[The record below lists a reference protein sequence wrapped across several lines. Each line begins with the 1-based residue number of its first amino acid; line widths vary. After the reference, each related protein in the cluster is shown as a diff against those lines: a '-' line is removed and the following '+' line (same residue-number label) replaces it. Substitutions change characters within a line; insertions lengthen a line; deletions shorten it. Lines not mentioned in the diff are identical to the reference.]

1 MSKTTS
7 TTPHS
12 WPLITVG
19 ATVFECVFMQQK
31 QLRLTDSIDFSS
43 REKCNPNKLQ
53 LRYTHAHTSMLMIT
67 PTTNANSFWMSMRSL
82 SLGFSLKHTHMHIHY
97 PLCERVYRSVL
108 GPILLWCLT
117 FSLHQSCETN
127 PLSHTHAVH
136 LKACLQKHPLNS
148 WSILYAIFQQKN
160 LPVIQFI

>member
-1 MSKTTS
+1 
-7 TTPHS
+7 
-12 WPLITVG
+12 
-19 ATVFECVFMQQK
+19 
-31 QLRLTDSIDFSS
+31 
-43 REKCNPNKLQ
+43 
-53 LRYTHAHTSMLMIT
+53 
-67 PTTNANSFWMSMRSL
+67 MSMRSL

-148 WSILYAIFQQKN
+148 CSILYAVFQQKN
-160 LPVIQFI
+160 LPVIQFIQTLNALKQLSTVCKLSHCQSFQHKHTFLCKSSLLQISTICANSALVAWPIIIVLENRV